1 MSEAK
6 STMDA
11 ITIGFPCAKKE
22 GKKKRI
28 VFLPF
33 IILQELIQSGS

>member
-22 GKKKRI
+22 GKKK
-28 VFLPF
+28 
-33 IILQELIQSGS
+33 ELYSYLSLYYKN